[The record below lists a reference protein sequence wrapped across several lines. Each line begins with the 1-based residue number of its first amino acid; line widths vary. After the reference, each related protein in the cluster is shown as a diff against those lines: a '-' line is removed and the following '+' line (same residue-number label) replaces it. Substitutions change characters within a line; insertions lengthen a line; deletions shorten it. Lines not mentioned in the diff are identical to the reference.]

1 MCGKTCA
8 KQLIHILN
16 GSHHAHCSAPCH
28 RGIAVAEELSLQE
41 LRKARELTQERMA
54 ELLQIRQE
62 NVSRLEKRSDLLVS
76 TLRSYIEAMGGNL
89 KVIVEFP
96 EQPPIE
102 IDGLFT
108 TDKVAKA
115 G

>member
-1 MCGKTCA
+1 MKTLPA
-8 KQLIHILN
+8 KRRQRVNTRASQLI
-16 GSHHAHCSAPCH
+16 
-28 RGIAVAEELSLQE
+28 AEELSLKE
-41 LRKARELTQERMA
+41 LRKARQLTQERMA

-96 EQPPIE
+96 DQPPIE

-108 TDKVAKA
+108 MEKVAKT

>member
-1 MCGKTCA
+1 MATSLKNKMKTLPA
-8 KQLIHILN
+8 KRRQRVNTRASQLI
-16 GSHHAHCSAPCH
+16 
-28 RGIAVAEELSLQE
+28 AEELSLKE
-41 LRKARELTQERMA
+41 LRKARQLTQERMA

-96 EQPPIE
+96 DQPPVE

-108 TDKVAKA
+108 TEKVAKT

>member
-1 MCGKTCA
+1 MTKSLKDKMKKLPA
-8 KQLIHILN
+8 KRRQRITARASQLI
-16 GSHHAHCSAPCH
+16 
-28 RGIAVAEELSLQE
+28 AEELSLQE

-54 ELLQIRQE
+54 ELLHIRQE
-62 NVSRLEKRSDLLVS
+62 NISRLEKRSDLLVS

-96 EQPPIE
+96 EQAPVE

-108 TDKVAKA
+108 TEKIVKA

>member
-1 MCGKTCA
+1 MATSLKDKMKKLPA
-8 KQLIHILN
+8 KRRQRVNARASQLID
-16 GSHHAHCSAPCH
+16 
-28 RGIAVAEELSLQE
+28 EELSLQE

-76 TLRSYIEAMGGNL
+76 TLRSYIEAMGGHL

-96 EQPPIE
+96 DQPPVE

-108 TDKVAKA
+108 VDKTRRV